1 MTRRQ
6 LLVALLVTIPLAACQ
21 RKRELSPP
29 EIRYGRDT
37 CAECG
42 MILSDPRFAAAAT
55 TADGETVLFDDIGC
69 LLTYRQ
75 KHSPSWAAI
84 WVHDLDTQS
93 WLQAENAWY
102 LVSPS
107 IRSPM
112 GYGIAAFAGQ
122 DAAQRRQAELG
133 GDLLQW
139 GDLLAHPPERP
150 RQY

>member
-21 RKRELSPP
+21 RQRELSPP
-29 EIRYGRDT
+29 QVRYGRDT

-42 MILSDPRFAAAAT
+42 MILSDARFAAAAA

-69 LLTYRQ
+69 LLIYRQ
-75 KHSPSWAAI
+75 KQSPSWAAI

-102 LVSPS
+102 LVSQG

-112 GYGIAAFAGQ
+112 GYGIAAFASQ
-122 DAAQRRQAELG
+122 DAAQRRQTELG
-133 GDLLQW
+133 GDLFHW
-139 GDLLAHPPERP
+139 NELLARPPARP
-150 RQY
+150 RQH